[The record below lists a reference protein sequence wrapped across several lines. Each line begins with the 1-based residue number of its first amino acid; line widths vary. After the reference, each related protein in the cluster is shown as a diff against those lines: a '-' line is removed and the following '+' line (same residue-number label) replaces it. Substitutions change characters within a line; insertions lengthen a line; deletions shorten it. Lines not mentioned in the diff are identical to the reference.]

1 MTSRHCR
8 MRRETRLSSQ
18 VGPCWPPE
26 VPMGLGSPWGGG
38 TLQQG
43 MGAWVGTAPESLC
56 PAGAE
61 LLLSKKTL
69 SPSAEELLA
78 TLQGQVQSLTVQNKE
93 LREKIQ
99 ASLHLSVCPSL
110 PLAPGGFTISL
121 AGAGELR
128 AGREQPVHP
137 RGLRARQPLQRPPT

>member
-1 MTSRHCR
+1 
-8 MRRETRLSSQ
+8 
-18 VGPCWPPE
+18 
-26 VPMGLGSPWGGG
+26 MGLVAASGD
-38 TLQQG
+38 
-43 MGAWVGTAPESLC
+43 VGDTA

-99 ASLHLSVCPSL
+99 ASPHLSVCLSL
-110 PLAPGGFTISL
+110 ST
-121 AGAGELR
+121 
-128 AGREQPVHP
+128 PVP
-137 RGLRARQPLQRPPT
+137 

>member
-8 MRRETRLSSQ
+8 MRRETLLTSQ
-18 VGPCWPPE
+18 VGSCLPPE
-26 VPMGLGSPWGGG
+26 APMGLGSPWGGG
-38 TLQQG
+38 TCGGEQRAQVG
-43 MGAWVGTAPESLC
+43 MVPESLH

-99 ASLHLSVCPSL
+99 ASPPLSL
-110 PLAPGGFTISL
+110 PPTVPWPRRGPLTISVP
-121 AGAGELR
+121 GAGELR
-128 AGREQPVHP
+128 AG
-137 RGLRARQPLQRPPT
+137 